1 MSRHALLAE
10 LQAAVNERDLAQARE
25 LYEQLQHQHP
35 LTAAEILIRLRLSD
49 EDAAAIG
56 AA

>member
-1 MSRHALLAE
+1 MSRNALLTD
-10 LQAAVNERDLAQARE
+10 LQTAVNKRDLDQARE

-35 LTAAEILIRLRLSD
+35 LTAAEILIRLHLSD